1 MCVIVVII
9 VVILSKNR
17 LEVTSWYNTT
27 MDTIKAKTEK
37 IIRYLTKHNQS
48 ITFAESCTGG
58 RVAAAFT
65 AISGA
70 SSVLNGS
77 VVTYSNDIKHQW
89 LGVSYEVLENYGAVS
104 SECVSMML
112 DGAIKMAKSDYAIAI
127 SGIAGPTGGSDEKP
141 VGTVYIGIL
150 TPNTKEI
157 VHCYFEGDRENIQT
171 KSTHFAIEKLY
182 FLLNL

>member
-1 MCVIVVII
+1 
-9 VVILSKNR
+9 
-17 LEVTSWYNTT
+17 
-27 MDTIKAKTEK
+27 MDTIKIKTEK
-37 IIRYLTKHNQS
+37 IIRYLTKHSQS

-150 TPNTKEI
+150 TPQTKEI
-157 VHCYFEGDRENIQT
+157 IHCHFQGDREAIQT
-171 KSTHFAIEKLY
+171 KSMQFAIEKLY